1 MLTSNPPQ
9 KSTTMAKISHS
20 RQPNEPK
27 DAENGSSN
35 HFGGRGRMRHPSTV
49 YSASMTG
56 LDKNRASRSGATER
70 DCFMERHYGRH

>member
-9 KSTTMAKISHS
+9 NTTTTAKISQS

-27 DAENGSSN
+27 DAENGISN
-35 HFGGRGRMRHPSTV
+35 HRGGRGRMRQLSTV

-56 LDKNRASRSGATER
+56 LDINRASRSGAIDF
-70 DCFMERHYGRH
+70 DCLMERHYG